1 MKKRIVV
8 SSHHVMAGACFA
20 FNCSFILLQ
29 TSLNVLEGL
38 IPIRVLP
45 SSVIQLG
52 QIQNQMEAV

>member
-8 SSHHVMAGACFA
+8 SSHHVMAAACFA

-52 QIQNQMEAV
+52 PIQNQIGAV